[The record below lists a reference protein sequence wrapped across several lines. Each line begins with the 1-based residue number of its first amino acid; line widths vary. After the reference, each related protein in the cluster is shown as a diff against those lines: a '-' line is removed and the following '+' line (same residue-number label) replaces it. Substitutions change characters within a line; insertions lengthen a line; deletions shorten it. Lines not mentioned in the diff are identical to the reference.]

1 MVTTNL
7 EERCE
12 LLSRQNQQQNGRFE
26 KLSKTIRDS
35 QYDASTALENLTPD
49 KHKCREGE
57 HVTAQTCQK
66 RARTLVEYLPGKAQ
80 NFS

>member
-1 MVTTNL
+1 MEGL
-7 EERCE
+7 KSSQRPC
-12 LLSRQNQQQNGRFE
+12 
-26 KLSKTIRDS
+26 IRDS